1 MGFRSCSGTKRG
13 LGGVEPRQA
22 DPGGRVSEKGSTGM
36 TDTIR
41 VLWVDD
47 SSDII
52 RAYTKL
58 MARTPG
64 LEVVGTLASADDL
77 LAESARL
84 SPDVVVLDL
93 TMPGKDPLS
102 ALTELVSAQP
112 TVKTIV
118 FSGYDDD
125 ATVREAADA
134 GAWGLV
140 PKLKDGLPGDVVGAI
155 QCVCRGETSFPGLVA
170 ARRA

>member
-1 MGFRSCSGTKRG
+1 
-13 LGGVEPRQA
+13 
-22 DPGGRVSEKGSTGM
+22 M

-52 RAYTKL
+52 RAYSKL

-64 LEVVGTLASADDL
+64 LVVVGTLASADDL
-77 LAESARL
+77 VAESARL
-84 SPDVVVLDL
+84 TPDVVVLDL
-93 TMPGKDPLS
+93 TMPGKNPLA
-102 ALTELVSAQP
+102 ALSELAMAQP
-112 TVKTIV
+112 SVKTIV

-125 ATVREAADA
+125 ATVREAVDA

-155 QCVCRGETSFPGLVA
+155 QCVCRGETSFPGVVT
-170 ARRA
+170 ARRV